1 MTEDFRDKDNFRTDM
16 HEVVVLDSKVDLSLD
31 DSGQISYQVG
41 QEITILLDY
50 TAIHT
55 YVVPSLERWRY
66 VSMVGPWSTESVRMN
81 TDEDDIGGW
90 RNQVL
95 FG

>member
-55 YVVPSLERWRY
+55 YVVPSLER
-66 VSMVGPWSTESVRMN
+66 
-81 TDEDDIGGW
+81 
-90 RNQVL
+90 
-95 FG
+95 